1 MPRYVAG
8 KDFKENNVRIFNP
21 LNSDYMNKQAVIRKV
36 VKYIHGEHRRRQLEK
51 ALGKMNID
59 EVIMLGMLTES
70 AIEKEIEA
78 RKQSDE

>member
-1 MPRYVAG
+1 MPKYVAG
-8 KDFKENNVRIFNP
+8 KDLKENNVRLFNP

-78 RKQSDE
+78 RKQSEE

>member
-1 MPRYVAG
+1 MPKYVAG
-8 KDFKENNVRIFNP
+8 KDLKENTVRLFNP

>member
-1 MPRYVAG
+1 MPKYVAG
-8 KDFKENNVRIFNP
+8 KDLKENNVRLFNP